1 MTITLDA
8 IFDGAV
14 LRFDKPVELEP
25 NTRVRVTIEAAKS
38 VVKKKRSFL
47 QTAKSLNLQGP
58 PDWSARFE
66 EYQGEDKIRAIDF
79 IH

>member
-25 NTRVRVTIEAAKS
+25 NTRVRVTIEAAKP

-66 EYQGEDKIRAIDF
+66 DYLYNENKLND
-79 IH
+79 